1 MTWHRK
7 PLKDLV
13 DRCFRCGLCRA
24 VCPVFLQDGREP
36 AVARAKL
43 QLIAALSEGRVEPG
57 GRLATLLSRCLSCG
71 ACEAICP
78 ADVAVTE
85 AVLRARGE
93 LVTVLKLDRPGGQP
107 SFDARIDI
115 ARFEGNGRSDR
126 STGGQSSTERSDDTP
141 TEIVLSRWSRYLQVL
156 RFRPE
161 RPLAAVL
168 ELLSGRPAGG
178 SAEETGQTAAAERSN
193 AAQDAGAADESPT
206 NREADAA
213 DLPRIIGPA
222 EARRKVAYFPGCAD
236 LLWPRLWESTFELFR
251 RAGIRVVVPPG
262 SYCCGFPFLEAG
274 DLGPARQLANENIR
288 AFEKLGVEAIVTG
301 CSTGARMLGR
311 YAGEILG
318 LTGFPVPVHEL
329 GEFLVQLARGGEFPE
344 PNTPVEARIA
354 YLPPRGLGRSSDG
367 AMELLGRVDQLEPVL
382 LEDDL
387 GCGESLFFAALHPQ
401 RHEQIITRTV
411 EAALDRGCRA
421 VVAHSP
427 LTMLLLD
434 RYLESHGI
442 DLRVVHLAEILAMA
456 CKKS

>member
-1 MTWHRK
+1 VTWHRK
-7 PLKDLV
+7 PLKNLV

-43 QLIAALSEGRVEPG
+43 QLIAALSGGQVQPG

-71 ACEAICP
+71 ACESICP

-93 LVTVLKLDRPGGQP
+93 LVRDLKLDRSDGRPAH
-107 SFDARIDI
+107 DAL
-115 ARFEGNGRSDR
+115 ANSATASGELSDADAA
-126 STGGQSSTERSDDTP
+126 EA
-141 TEIVLSRWSRYLQVL
+141 VLAGWSRYLQVL
-156 RFRPE
+156 RSSPE

-168 ELLSGRPAGG
+168 GLISGRTAEDSAKESGGAVVSDTSDATPNAG
-178 SAEETGQTAAAERSN
+178 TV
-193 AAQDAGAADESPT
+193 DES
-206 NREADAA
+206 RADHEADA
-213 DLPRIIGPA
+213 DGLPRAIGPA

-251 RAGIRVVVPPG
+251 RAGIRAVVPPG
-262 SYCCGFPFLEAG
+262 SYCCGYPFLEAG

-288 AFEKLGVEAIVTG
+288 TFEKLEVEAIVTG
-301 CSTGARMLGR
+301 CSAGARMLGR

-318 LTGFPVPVHEL
+318 LTGFPVPVLEL
-329 GEFLVQLARGGEFPE
+329 GEFLVHLDREGQLPQFD
-344 PNTPVEARIA
+344 TPVSARIA
-354 YLPPRGLGRSSDG
+354 YLPPRGLGRSPDG
-367 AMELLGRVDQLEPVL
+367 AMEVLNRVPQLEPVF
-382 LEDDL
+382 LEDDQ
-387 GCGESLFFAALHPQ
+387 GCGGSLFFAALHSQ
-401 RHEQIITRTV
+401 RHDQIMGRTV

-421 VVAHSP
+421 VAAHSP
-427 LTMLLLD
+427 LTMFLLD